1 MQSKF
6 QFLSVILVFLF
17 VSCDSNSV
25 FDDYKSVPNEWQ
37 KNDIIQ
43 FEYTPSDTLNS
54 YNLFINLR
62 NTNDYKFNNLFL
74 IAEIDFPNGKGVV
87 DTLEY
92 KMAQPNGELLGTGFT
107 DVKENKLW
115 YKENFTFNE
124 SGTYLIKLQHAMR
137 ENGNVDGVNA
147 LEGVTDIGFRIEHK
161 INKHYLN

>member
-6 QFLSVILVFLF
+6 KWICGVLVLL
-17 VSCDSNSV
+17 VLSCDSER
-25 FDDYKSVPNEWQ
+25 FYDEYKSVSNQLE
-37 KNDIIQ
+37 KDNIIE
-43 FEYTPSDTLNS
+43 FDFTPTDTIKT

-74 IAEIDFPNGKGVV
+74 IAEIDYPNGKSVV

-92 KMAQPNGELLGTGFT
+92 KMAKPNGELMGTGFT

-124 SGTYLIKLQHAMR
+124 SGDYKIKLQHAMR
-137 ENGNVDGVNA
+137 ENGNINGVNA
-147 LEGVTDIGFRIEHK
+147 LEGVTDVGFRIE
-161 INKHYLN
+161 NSN